1 MDITHQIEGSGRA
14 ERWGNAIFYKVTS
27 AQFLVSIFLLIV
39 LAYLI
44 VGPLLDLVWRT
55 ISWAESDWR
64 ITRDAKPGE
73 FTLYHWQYLLFGPST
88 KTVLIDPLV
97 HTILTGTVSAALAL
111 ILGSGL
117 AWLIVRT
124 DLPGRI
130 LLRPIFTLPYVVPS
144 FALALVWETLFR
156 GSAHGGVA
164 GFLENLTGTSPPAW
178 LIFGPVPIIITLTIH
193 YYPFAFLLVSGALA
207 TIDTQLVESA
217 ELLGASR
224 WTILRRIT
232 LPLVSPAI
240 LGALVLTF
248 GRTIGTFALPF
259 LLGAPVHYYTLATT
273 LFSSLKLGL
282 DGRGYSIAVIL
293 ILLTAIVIYINSRF
307 IERQSKRFE
316 TIGGKGFKGNP
327 TLLGRWRWPCFV
339 LALSIALATAIL
351 PMLLMIYRTVMLIDG
366 RYGLE
371 NLTLHYW
378 IGGSNPEIA
387 HGQSGVLQNEVV
399 VGAAW
404 NSIRLAA
411 LSSILCGLLGLLIGY
426 IVVRSRGGW
435 LAKLL
440 DQVCAIPFLFPAI
453 ALGAMY
459 LSLFAVQRGPVPA
472 LYGTF
477 AILVLISVVNKLPYT
492 TRTGSS
498 AVTQI
503 GQELEEAA
511 EIQGASWFRRFW
523 KIALPLATSGL
534 VAGMMVS
541 FVSMM
546 RELSLIIFLITPATG
561 VLMTVGFR
569 FAEEGQPQLANALV
583 LLVTVITI
591 LGELLVWWL
600 GKGKLARL
608 HER

>member
-1 MDITHQIEGSGRA
+1 MDIIYPRQSSGRV
-14 ERWGNAIFYKVTS
+14 ERWGNVIFYKVTS

-55 ISWAESDWR
+55 LSWAESDWR
-64 ITRDAKPGE
+64 ITRAAKPGE
-73 FTLYHWQYLLFGPST
+73 FTFYHWQYLLFGPST
-88 KTVLIDPLV
+88 KAILIDPLV
-97 HTILTGTVSAALAL
+97 NTILTGTVSAALAL
-111 ILGSGL
+111 ILGSGI

-124 DLPGRI
+124 DLPGRT
-130 LLRPIFTLPYVVPS
+130 LLRPIFTLPYAVPS

-156 GSAHGGVA
+156 GSALGGVA
-164 GFLENLTGTSPPAW
+164 GFLENLTGASPPAW
-178 LIFGPVPIIITLTIH
+178 LIFGPVPIIFTLTIH

-207 TIDTQLVESA
+207 TIDAQLMESA

-224 WTILRRIT
+224 RTILRRIT
-232 LPLVSPAI
+232 FPLVRPAI
-240 LGALVLTF
+240 WGAFVLTF

-259 LLGAPVHYYTLATT
+259 LLGAPVHFYTLSTM

-282 DGRGYSIAVIL
+282 EGRGYSIALIL
-293 ILLTAIVIYINSRF
+293 IVLTAIVIYINSRF

-327 TLLGRWRWPCFV
+327 TLLGPWRWPCFA
-339 LALSIALATAIL
+339 LAVSIALVTAIL
-351 PMLLMIYRTVMLIDG
+351 PMLMMIYRTLMLIDG

-591 LGELLVWWL
+591 LGELTVWWL
-600 GKGKLARL
+600 GKGRLARL

>member
-1 MDITHQIEGSGRA
+1 
-14 ERWGNAIFYKVTS
+14 
-27 AQFLVSIFLLIV
+27 
-39 LAYLI
+39 
-44 VGPLLDLVWRT
+44 
-55 ISWAESDWR
+55 
-64 ITRDAKPGE
+64 
-73 FTLYHWQYLLFGPST
+73 
-88 KTVLIDPLV
+88 
-97 HTILTGTVSAALAL
+97 
-111 ILGSGL
+111 
-117 AWLIVRT
+117 
-124 DLPGRI
+124 
-130 LLRPIFTLPYVVPS
+130 
-144 FALALVWETLFR
+144 
-156 GSAHGGVA
+156 
-164 GFLENLTGTSPPAW
+164 
-178 LIFGPVPIIITLTIH
+178 
-193 YYPFAFLLVSGALA
+193 
-207 TIDTQLVESA
+207 
-217 ELLGASR
+217 
-224 WTILRRIT
+224 
-232 LPLVSPAI
+232 
-240 LGALVLTF
+240 
-248 GRTIGTFALPF
+248 
-259 LLGAPVHYYTLATT
+259 
-273 LFSSLKLGL
+273 
-282 DGRGYSIAVIL
+282 
-293 ILLTAIVIYINSRF
+293 
-307 IERQSKRFE
+307 
-316 TIGGKGFKGNP
+316 
-327 TLLGRWRWPCFV
+327 
-339 LALSIALATAIL
+339 
-351 PMLLMIYRTVMLIDG
+351 
-366 RYGLE
+366 
-371 NLTLHYW
+371 LHYW

-404 NSIRLAA
+404 NTIRLAA
-411 LSSILCGLLGLLIGY
+411 LSSIFCGLLGLLIGY
-426 IVVRSRGGW
+426 IVVRSRGDW

-523 KIALPLATSGL
+523 KIVLPLATSGL

-591 LGELLVWWL
+591 LGELTVWWL
-600 GKGKLARL
+600 GKGKLAQL